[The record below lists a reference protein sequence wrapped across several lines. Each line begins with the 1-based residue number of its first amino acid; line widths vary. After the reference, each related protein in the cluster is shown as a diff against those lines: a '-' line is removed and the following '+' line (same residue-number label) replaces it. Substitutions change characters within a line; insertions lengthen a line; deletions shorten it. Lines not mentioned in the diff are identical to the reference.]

1 MFGCTCLLCLVIYTV
16 SSRRSQVFRLDCTR
30 FSLQCLMGKVCFVLN
45 ILIWLLQLNNLM
57 LLSDLIGFILFGGG
71 GRRGNSGIFHPQ
83 IFFYKA
89 KSDDS
94 IHCCI
99 KRCTDATDCISC

>member
-71 GRRGNSGIFHPQ
+71 GGGGIQEF
-83 IFFYKA
+83 
-89 KSDDS
+89 S
-94 IHCCI
+94 IHRYFSI
-99 KRCTDATDCISC
+99 KLNRMILYTVV